1 MLIGFKDAV
10 HLLLP
15 RYKRAPERGE
25 KMLESGP
32 DLEMKSTFF
41 SPEKINVIEIKV
53 SQTSGLGIL

>member
-1 MLIGFKDAV
+1 M

-25 KMLESGP
+25 KTLESGP